1 MALSVSSPVGA
12 PGGPLLGELEVKLQ
26 LLHADG
32 AGAAAA
38 SLRVS
43 WPGHADA
50 CLPLAGAAAAS
61 AAWSTVLFPL
71 MAAPVDVGEAL
82 RAVRGARA
90 RA

>member
-12 PGGPLLGELEVKLQ
+12 SGGPLLGELEVKLQ

-32 AGAAAA
+32 AGSAA
-38 SLRVS
+38 SLRVC

-71 MAAPVDVGEAL
+71 MAAPADVGEAL

>member
-32 AGAAAA
+32 AAAAA